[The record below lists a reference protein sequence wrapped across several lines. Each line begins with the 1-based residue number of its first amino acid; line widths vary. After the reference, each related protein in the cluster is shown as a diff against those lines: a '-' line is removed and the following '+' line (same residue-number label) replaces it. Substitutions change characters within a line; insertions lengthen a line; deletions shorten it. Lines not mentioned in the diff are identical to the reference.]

1 MTFRIFKINTR
12 IDFFLILILFLGII
26 AGQFQQILAI
36 ILSITVHEAA
46 HIIIADSLGLK
57 IDEIQLMPFGG
68 KIKIDLIE
76 EARIE
81 SRLLTTLAG
90 PMANFLTSLLLFIAV
105 KGNIISI
112 KIGLIL
118 IDYQLKFG
126 FLNLLPALPLDGG
139 RVFSLWLMQH
149 TSFIE
154 SIRIA
159 SRVGKV
165 IGLILIS
172 AGIYDFILLR
182 KGLFLFLVMGV
193 FLFLQSSREEREA
206 PLTFMKLVSGKKG
219 IFLKKGFL
227 PVEHIMALQDVTV
240 KKILHLFMP
249 QKYYIVCVVD
259 KQMRVIKC
267 LTETEIFDKIICKGL
282 DIRMKDLI

>member
-1 MTFRIFKINTR
+1 MTFRIFNINTR
-12 IDFFLILILFLGII
+12 VDFFLIFILFAGII
-26 AGQFQQILAI
+26 GGQVQEVIAI

-57 IDEIQLMPFGG
+57 IDEIEFMPFGG
-68 KIKIDLIE
+68 KIKIGLIE
-76 EARIE
+76 EARLE

-105 KGNIISI
+105 KGDIIPI
-112 KIGLIL
+112 RIGFML

-139 RVFSLWLMQH
+139 RIFALWLMQH
-149 TSFIE
+149 MSFIE

-159 SRVGKV
+159 SRMGKI
-165 IGLILIS
+165 IGLVLIF
-172 AGIYDFILLR
+172 AGIGGFILK
-182 KGLFLFLVMGV
+182 KGLFLFLIMGV

-227 PVEHIMALQDVTV
+227 PVEQIVVLQDVEV
-240 KKILHLFMP
+240 KKILYLFMP

-259 KQMRVIKC
+259 KKMRVIKC

-282 DIRMKDLI
+282 DIRMEDLI